1 MAQQKF
7 SLTKEGLEEQLKKRA
22 DLLEAQRLNIIA
34 LQDARG
40 QGDLS
45 ENADYTEAKKQ
56 ESKLA
61 AEIQKVENILN
72 NYVLIDEN
80 DASNLGKFITVRFL
94 DEEGSEDETYKLV
107 GTVEADPLNQ
117 KISDESPLGKVI
129 VHAKKGDKV
138 LVNTEDGEKFEVII
152 VDIVD
157 ELKPKGKKKK

>member
-72 NYVLIDEN
+72 L
-80 DASNLGKFITVRFL
+80 
-94 DEEGSEDETYKLV
+94 
-107 GTVEADPLNQ
+107 
-117 KISDESPLGKVI
+117 
-129 VHAKKGDKV
+129 
-138 LVNTEDGEKFEVII
+138 
-152 VDIVD
+152 
-157 ELKPKGKKKK
+157 